1 MKRLIIKDQKL
12 RLKLRE
18 QEKHYFILKAIF
30 QNANFFNL
38 VRWNA
43 YIQLKLL
50 GKLNSK
56 VSIAPRCVHTI
67 NKKRFNSFAPFS
79 RYVLLKLIRSGK
91 LSGIRKASW

>member
-1 MKRLIIKDQKL
+1 MKKLILKDKKL
-12 RLKLRE
+12 RFKLKE
-18 QEKHYFILKAIF
+18 QEKQYFILKAIF
-30 QNANFFNL
+30 QNSNLFNL

-43 YIQLKLL
+43 YVQLKLL
-50 GKLNSK
+50 GKTNSK
-56 VSIAPRCVHTI
+56 VAIVPRCVHTI